1 LRVWVVR
8 VVCRVFFTI
17 QRIGAIIGHLD
28 QASMKR
34 LAVAL
39 RFWID
44 VWRAERK
51 QYEGRNLQAGQSN

>member
-1 LRVWVVR
+1 
-8 VVCRVFFTI
+8 
-17 QRIGAIIGHLD
+17 
-28 QASMKR
+28 MKR